1 MRRAMNGLITMR
13 QQITQF
19 LLGRTISLRFS
30 ATIILALLIAS
41 LSVAPVAAGEKFLYG
56 SPSLSAAISGTN
68 QFAPGA
74 EVQLP
79 IVIRNSGL
87 NELKIVDATIV
98 TREDQP
104 NTAKLVAVNLSQGS
118 APITVKTDPQMIGD
132 ITGGSSATATF
143 TVLIAKDALAGTY
156 QVPLTL
162 TYTYLEEAEQYGTD
176 SIRYMYREKTETL
189 PLTVTVTSNARL
201 AVLDARIEHLNVG
214 TEGFITLT
222 LKNTGSE
229 HATKT
234 VAKIARNDASP
245 LTPTDSSVYIGDF
258 GPGQTATCTYKVS
271 VSSNAE
277 AQVYP
282 LDVLLEYEKADGTAA
297 TSDTVTIGVP
307 VGGKITFDV
316 TSTGLFAAPGE
327 KKVIEV
333 LYTNVGAATA
343 YNAQAR
349 LSAVD
354 PFTSGDDTAYL
365 GDLAPGQTATARFE
379 VSVDAGATEKDYGL
393 DSEIRYRDAL
403 DNSQISDTM
412 KITIGIVQAEGLAG
426 ILGNPIILAVI
437 VAGVIGAGYY
447 VLRLRKKSSSS

>member
-1 MRRAMNGLITMR
+1 MNGLITMR
-13 QQITQF
+13 QQITHI
-19 LLGRTISLRFS
+19 LGRVVSLRFS

-56 SPSLSAAISGTN
+56 SPKISVAIAGTN

-74 EVQLP
+74 EIQLP
-79 IVIRNSGL
+79 IVIQNSGL
-87 NELKIVDATIV
+87 NELKIVDPTII

-104 NTAKLVAVNLSQGS
+104 NTAKLVTVNLSKGS
-118 APITVKTDPQMIGD
+118 APVTIKTDPQMVGD
-132 ITGGSSATATF
+132 IAGGASSTAAF
-143 TVLIAKDALAGTY
+143 TVLIAKDAMAGTY
-156 QVPLTL
+156 ELPLTL
-162 TYTYLEEAEQYGTD
+162 TYTYLETAEQYGAD
-176 SIRYMYREKTETL
+176 SMRYMYREKTVFA
-189 PLTVTVTSNARL
+189 PLKVTVTSNARL
-201 AVLDARIEHLNVG
+201 AVLDAEVDHLNVG
-214 TEGFITLT
+214 TEGYLTLT

-258 GPGQTATCTYKVS
+258 APGSTATCTYKVS

-282 LDVLLEYEKADGTAA
+282 LDVLLEYEKEDGTSAQ
-297 TSDTVTIGVP
+297 SDTVTIGVP
-307 VGGKITFDV
+307 VGGKIEFAV
-316 TSTGLFAAPGE
+316 TSTGVAAAPGE
-327 KKVIEV
+327 KKVVEV
-333 LYTNVGAATA
+333 QYKNVGAATA

-354 PFTSGDDTAYL
+354 PFTSGDDTAFL
-365 GDLAPGQTATARFE
+365 GDLAPDQTATARFE
-379 VSVDAGATEKDYGL
+379 VTVDAGATEKDYGL

-412 KITIGIVQAEGLAG
+412 KVTIGVVQAEGIGGLLA
-426 ILGNPIILAVI
+426 NPIVLAVI
-437 VAGVIGAGYY
+437 AAGIIGSGYY
-447 VLRLRKKSSSS
+447 VLRLRKKSESS

>member
-1 MRRAMNGLITMR
+1 
-13 QQITQF
+13 
-19 LLGRTISLRFS
+19 
-30 ATIILALLIAS
+30 
-41 LSVAPVAAGEKFLYG
+41 LYG
-56 SPSLSAAISGTN
+56 SPSLSVAISGTN

-79 IVIRNSGL
+79 IVIQNSGL
-87 NELKIVDATIV
+87 NELKIVDPTII

-104 NTAKLVAVNLSQGS
+104 NTAKLVTVNLSQGS
-118 APITVKTDPQMIGD
+118 APVTIKTDPQMIGD
-132 ITGGSSATATF
+132 IAGGASSTATF
-143 TVLIAKDALAGTY
+143 TVLVAKDALAGTY
-156 QVPLTL
+156 EVPLTL
-162 TYTYLEEAEQYGTD
+162 TYTYLEEAEQYGMD
-176 SIRYMYREKTETL
+176 SMRYIYREKTVTM
-189 PLTVTVTSNARL
+189 PLAVTVTSNARL
-201 AVLDARIEHLNVG
+201 AVLDAEAEHLNVG
-214 TEGFITLT
+214 TEGFLTLT

-258 GPGQTATCTYKVS
+258 APGSTATCTYKVS

-282 LDVLLEYEKADGTAA
+282 LDAPLEYEKEDGTSA

-307 VGGKITFDV
+307 VGGKIEFAV
-316 TSTGLFAAPGE
+316 TSTGVSAAPGE

-333 LYTNVGAATA
+333 LYKNVGAATA

-354 PFTSGDDTAYL
+354 PFTSGDDTAFL

-412 KITIGIVQAEGLAG
+412 KITIGVVQNEGIAG

-437 VAGVIGAGYY
+437 AAGLIGAGYY
-447 VLRLRKKSSSS
+447 ALRLRKKGGSP

>member
-1 MRRAMNGLITMR
+1 MRI
-13 QQITQF
+13 
-19 LLGRTISLRFS
+19 S

-41 LSVAPVAAGEKFLYG
+41 LSVAPVTAGEKFLYG
-56 SPSLSAAISGTN
+56 SPSLSVAISGTN

-79 IVIRNSGL
+79 IVIQNSGL
-87 NELKIVDATIV
+87 NELKIVDPTII

-104 NTAKLVAVNLSQGS
+104 NTAKLVTVNLSKGN
-118 APITVKTDPQMIGD
+118 APVTIKTDPQMIGD
-132 ITGGSSATATF
+132 VAGGASATATF

-156 QVPLTL
+156 VVPLTL
-162 TYTYLEEAEQYGTD
+162 TYTYLETAEQYGTD
-176 SIRYMYREKTETL
+176 SMRYMYREKTISA
-189 PLTVTVTSNARL
+189 PLKVTVTSNARL
-201 AVLDARIEHLNVG
+201 AVLDAEVEHLNVG
-214 TEGFITLT
+214 TEGFLTLT

-234 VAKIARNDASP
+234 VAKVARNDNSP

-258 GPGQTATCTYKVS
+258 APGSTATCTYKVS

-282 LDVLLEYEKADGTAA
+282 LNVLLEYEKEDGTSAQ
-297 TSDTVTIGVP
+297 SDTVTIGVP
-307 VGGKITFDV
+307 VGGKIEFAV
-316 TSTGLFAAPGE
+316 VSTGVSAAPGE
-327 KKVIEV
+327 RKVIEV
-333 LYTNVGAATA
+333 QYKNVGAATA

-365 GDLAPGQTATARFE
+365 GDMAPGQTSTARFE

-412 KITIGIVQAEGLAG
+412 KVTIGVVSQEGVAG
-426 ILGNPIILAVI
+426 LLGNPIVLAVI
-437 VAGVIGAGYY
+437 AAGLIGSGYY
-447 VLRLRKKSSSS
+447 VLRLRKKGGSS